1 MRDLNRLFKFVV
13 CLLIC
18 LGTTQTLFANDSFH
32 TTQSGS
38 FTKIGAGFMVGGGVL
53 AAFGGTNGFEN
64 GGSAA
69 FYSGIAMLGAG
80 TGMLLW
86 GRANRSNSLKLQD
99 SLEAA
104 HTRSFIVGVSLL
116 RKGGAA
122 GAVLRW

>member
-1 MRDLNRLFKFVV
+1 MNRLCKFVV

-18 LGTTQTLFANDSFH
+18 SGTTQTLFANDSFH
-32 TTQSGS
+32 STQGS
-38 FTKIGAGFMVGGGVL
+38 FTKIGASFMVGGGVL
-53 AAFGGTNGFEN
+53 AAIGGTNGFET

-86 GRANRSNSLKLQD
+86 GRAKRTNALKFQD
-99 SLEAA
+99 SLEDAQ
-104 HTRSFIVGVSLL
+104 TRSFIVGVALL

>member
-1 MRDLNRLFKFVV
+1 
-13 CLLIC
+13 LLIC
-18 LGTTQTLFANDSFH
+18 LGTTQTLFANDSFR

-53 AAFGGTNGFEN
+53 AAFGGTNVFEN

-80 TGMLLW
+80 TGILLW
-86 GRANRSNSLKLQD
+86 GRASRSNSLKFED
-99 SLEAA
+99 SLESAQS
-104 HTRSFIVGVSLL
+104 RSFIVGVSLL

-122 GAVLRW
+122 GAIIRW

>member
-1 MRDLNRLFKFVV
+1 MNRLFKLVV
-13 CLLIC
+13 CLLI
-18 LGTTQTLFANDSFH
+18 LGTTQSLFASDSFH
-32 TTQSGS
+32 PTQSGS
-38 FTKIGAGFMVGGGVL
+38 ITTIGTGLMVGGGVL
-53 AAFGGTNGFEN
+53 AAFGGVNGFGN

-69 FYSGIAMLGAG
+69 FYSGIAVLGAG

-86 GRANRSNSLKLQD
+86 GRSKRTYELRD

-104 HTRSFIVGVSLL
+104 QTRSFIVGVSLL

>member
-1 MRDLNRLFKFVV
+1 MNRLFKFVV

-18 LGTTQTLFANDSFH
+18 FGATQTLLANDSYQ

-53 AAFGGTNGFEN
+53 AAFGGANGFEN

-69 FYSGIAMLGAG
+69 FYSGIAVLGAG
-80 TGMLLW
+80 TGLLLW
-86 GRANRSNSLKLQD
+86 GRASRSNSLKLQD

-104 HTRSFIVGVSLL
+104 QTRSFIVGVSLL

-122 GAVLRW
+122 GAVVRW